1 MKIYVISDLH
11 LGHAVN
17 KPMDVFGGNWVGG
30 YWQKVQ
36 DDWNKKVTSEDVVL
50 LGGDISWGMTLQEA
64 LPDLLEIDALPGQKF
79 IIRGN
84 HDYLLHGH
92 HSEQDR
98 QEDIDRLLR
107 LEQQL
112 GWHVLL
118 NAHEKVRKDG
128 DELAIVG
135 VENVS
140 ANPYFTHTGGDLQK
154 ALKGLPDKMVRIL
167 LSHDPSHWRSEVVP
181 AGGIPLTLS
190 GHTHGLKYKL
200 AGLHVSHWKLHESGG
215 IYTAGDQ
222 TLYVSEGLGSAFAFR
237 LGGYPKIDLLT
248 LHCAEKTISKT

>member
-84 HDYLLHGH
+84 HDYWWASMAKMNLLPLSSIRFIQNSAHRIGDHIVCGTRGWTVPENATLQSAEDKKIFDRELIRLEMTLTEANKLRTGNEKIVCMTHYPPFNSKFEDSPFTSLIAKHDVDTVIYGHLHGN
-92 HSEQDR
+92 SSR
-98 QEDIDRLLR
+98 YAS
-107 LEQQL
+107 
-112 GWHVLL
+112 V
-118 NAHEKVRKDG
+118 VRKQNIPYYLTSCDYLNNTLL
-128 DELAIVG
+128 EL
-135 VENVS
+135 
-140 ANPYFTHTGGDLQK
+140 Y
-154 ALKGLPDKMVRIL
+154 
-167 LSHDPSHWRSEVVP
+167 
-181 AGGIPLTLS
+181 
-190 GHTHGLKYKL
+190 
-200 AGLHVSHWKLHESGG
+200 
-215 IYTAGDQ
+215 
-222 TLYVSEGLGSAFAFR
+222 
-237 LGGYPKIDLLT
+237 
-248 LHCAEKTISKT
+248 